1 MKKYLLFDLDG
12 TLTDPKRGIC
22 TCVQYALEAFGIHEP
37 DLDRLE
43 PFIGPPL
50 KESFM
55 EFYHMEAGQ
64 AEAAVE
70 KYRERFREKGIFENK
85 VYRGIPAMLRTL
97 QARGMVLAVASS
109 KPTVFVRRI
118 LEHFR
123 IDKYFSVVVGS
134 ELDGARTQKDQVV
147 KETLR
152 QMFQGRKVERAQVY
166 MIGDRRFDVEGARAA
181 GVESVGVTYG
191 YGGMEE
197 LKAAGADYIVRSVE
211 ELERFLLRESDQV
224 SPPSALERTW
234 QVMLPFLL
242 FYLARALA
250 VNIGVMVLSALES
263 RGHWGELLFV
273 RDASGA
279 LQSLTANA
287 SALLSVFGFAA
298 GGAAAAGMARKAV
311 RDTWEQEKL
320 WHLRPNPPGS
330 YLLLGMASL
339 GLVLGLNLFL
349 ELSGITGLSQAYQSA
364 AGAQHGAW
372 LPLGLFAYGIV
383 SPLAEELV
391 FRGAVYGRLRCSWSF
406 PWAAVLSAALFAVY
420 HGNLVQGIYAF
431 VMGLFLAYAYGYTG
445 RFLAP
450 AAIHMTAN
458 LLAYGA
464 GAMGADMPNHFGW
477 AACTV
482 CLVWGGGSVWL
493 LHRRKYYPRSTGR
506 R

>member
-287 SALLSVFGFAA
+287 LS
-298 GGAAAAGMARKAV
+298 
-311 RDTWEQEKL
+311 L
-320 WHLRPNPPGS
+320 
-330 YLLLGMASL
+330 
-339 GLVLGLNLFL
+339 
-349 ELSGITGLSQAYQSA
+349 
-364 AGAQHGAW
+364 
-372 LPLGLFAYGIV
+372 
-383 SPLAEELV
+383 
-391 FRGAVYGRLRCSWSF
+391 
-406 PWAAVLSAALFAVY
+406 
-420 HGNLVQGIYAF
+420 
-431 VMGLFLAYAYGYTG
+431 
-445 RFLAP
+445 
-450 AAIHMTAN
+450 IHI
-458 LLAYGA
+458 
-464 GAMGADMPNHFGW
+464 
-477 AACTV
+477 
-482 CLVWGGGSVWL
+482 
-493 LHRRKYYPRSTGR
+493 
-506 R
+506 